1 MKRKLSFVLTL
12 LIFGCILFSCNDTK
26 ENGIVVVVFEGNK
39 FTVKHNGMLSRYY
52 FSFSKRKDG
61 FYDMYQGMIEYLVY
75 FRKTKN
81 MYTVNKASCTNSIE
95 TLNELGNILKVA
107 KETYPI
113 DSIRQIYTDTDIFLD
128 IANELAVKL
137 NTKERLK
144 GEKVENVIKQTSLI
158 SNINEVVSNYGLE
171 VTCITLG
178 PEAKPIKSNTERYNQ
193 GAFYTGKKGERP
205 KELLFIPLSIILD
218 KKTPN

>member
-26 ENGIVVVVFEGNK
+26 ENGNVVVVFDGNK

-81 MYTVNKASCTNSIE
+81 RYTVNKASCTNSIE

-113 DSIRQIYTDTDIFLD
+113 DSPDF
-128 IANELAVKL
+128 
-137 NTKERLK
+137 
-144 GEKVENVIKQTSLI
+144 VIVSPKNLHQRVWRFSDALPSTLSECI
-158 SNINEVVSNYGLE
+158 HPCSEV
-171 VTCITLG
+171 
-178 PEAKPIKSNTERYNQ
+178 A
-193 GAFYTGKKGERP
+193 
-205 KELLFIPLSIILD
+205 
-218 KKTPN
+218 